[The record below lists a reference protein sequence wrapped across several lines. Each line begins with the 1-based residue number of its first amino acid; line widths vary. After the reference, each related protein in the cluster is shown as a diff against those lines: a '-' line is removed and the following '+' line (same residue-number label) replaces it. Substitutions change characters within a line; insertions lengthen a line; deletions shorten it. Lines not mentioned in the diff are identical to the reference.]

1 MALHLFNMTSNALL
15 GVGRSSPHFPPRT
28 RNFMLLS
35 GHGTLPSYFRIFA
48 QAIGAPDCRGEMV
61 KTVSARVEPPGI
73 FLSSV
78 TYLVGRLE

>member
-15 GVGRSSPHFPPRT
+15 GVGPSSHHFSPHT
-28 RNFMLLS
+28 LNVMLLS
-35 GHGTLPSYFRIFA
+35 SHTTHPLYFRIFA
-48 QAIGAPDCRGEMV
+48 QAIGDPDGRGEVV

-78 TYLVGRLE
+78 TYLLGRLG